1 MAGQPEEEQV
11 PAIHRRLDWADA
23 SMGPKGALEQE
34 APRFLVVHHTASGND
49 YPEDSVAAYLRR
61 VFDLHTGKGWPDVA
75 YNFFVDRYGGCW
87 EGRTGSLAGPVR
99 ADATGGSQGHAQL
112 VCLIGNFEEARPT
125 AAAVD
130 ALVELLAWLAER
142 DGIDA
147 APGAMVEFVS
157 RGSNRWPAGET
168 VRTRTIAG
176 HREMSQTLCPGGNLF
191 ALLEHDIPTRVAAA
205 RRARTGSRLRRWW
218 GARRAR

>member
-1 MAGQPEEEQV
+1 MDGQREEEPV
-11 PAIHRRLDWADA
+11 RAIHRRGDWADA
-23 SMGPKGALEQE
+23 SMGPKGPLERE
-34 APRFLVVHHTASGND
+34 WPRFLLVHHTASAND
-49 YPEDSVAAYLRR
+49 YSEDSVAGYLRR

-112 VCLIGNFEEARPT
+112 VCLIGNFEEAPPST
-125 AAAVD
+125 AAVD
-130 ALVELLAWLAER
+130 ALVELLTWLAER

-147 APGAMVEFVS
+147 TPGAMVEFVS
-157 RGSNRWPAGET
+157 QGSNLWHAGET

-176 HREMSQTLCPGGNLF
+176 HREMSDTLCPGEHLF
-191 ALLEHDIPTRVAAA
+191 ALLEHNIPTRVAAA
-205 RRARTGSRLRRWW
+205 LRARTDSRLRRWW
-218 GARRAR
+218 RRRPTR

>member
-1 MAGQPEEEQV
+1 M